1 MNNAPAQTR
10 HSLLASAALGRSQCR
25 LEARGTG
32 DGRHDP
38 VGRALRRFDNC
49 ISASARFD
57 ARAGQLGL
65 QLAVQSRIGDGGKAR
80 AKLARELRKRSS
92 VAMCSDSLDPI
103 ELGIL
108 TQQIDG
114 A

>member
-1 MNNAPAQTR
+1 MR
-10 HSLLASAALGRSQCR
+10 AALGRGQRR
-25 LEARGTG
+25 LETGRAG

-38 VGRALRRFDNC
+38 VGRALRGFDDC
-49 ISASARFD
+49 IGAGAGFD
-57 ARAGQLGL
+57 AGAGELGL

-80 AKLARELRKRSS
+80 AKFARELRERGG
-92 VAMCSDSLDPI
+92 VAMRGDGLDPI

-108 TQQIDG
+108 TQQIDR